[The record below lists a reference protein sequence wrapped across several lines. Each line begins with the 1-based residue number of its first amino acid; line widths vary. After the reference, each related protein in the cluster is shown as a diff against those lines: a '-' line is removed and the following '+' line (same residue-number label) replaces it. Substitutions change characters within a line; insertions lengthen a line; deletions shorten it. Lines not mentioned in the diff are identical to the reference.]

1 MNLKTKNLERIRRI
15 KMSYKKL
22 FLVLIL
28 LFAVSSLEIL
38 AGGKDRA
45 GTSGAQELLIPVGA
59 RGTALGGSFITSAS
73 GIDALFWNPAG
84 ISGTNLGAEAM
95 FSHLSYI
102 ADIGHSAFG
111 VTGTFGE
118 IGTFGF
124 SLRTLSFGE
133 IPWTDEYNTDISNIT
148 FSPTFTTLGITY
160 AKALSDR
167 VRAGITFNFVNETI
181 ANVSASAFAFDVGI
195 QYFGLAGINGLK
207 LGLVVKNLGGNIKFD
222 GGGLFRVVRPIDTEN
237 PTTTLNMLD
246 AAQAELPSLFEIGL
260 GYDLALQEYHKLS
273 FATSFQNNNFSAD
286 QYKLSIEYMFQNLL
300 FLRGSFETVADDD
313 EYLYG
318 PAFGAGV
325 HYNAGGLDISVDYAY
340 RVLKVFDGNHV
351 VTIKLGF

>member
-1 MNLKTKNLERIRRI
+1 
-15 KMSYKKL
+15 MSYKKL
-22 FLVLIL
+22 FLVLVL

-38 AGGKDRA
+38 AGGRDRV

-73 GIDALFWNPAG
+73 GVDALFWNPAG

-102 ADIGHSAFG
+102 ADIGQSAFG
-111 VTGTFGE
+111 VTATFGE
-118 IGTFGF
+118 IGTIGF

-133 IPWTDEYNTDISNIT
+133 IPFTTEYGPDNTNIT
-148 FSPTFTTLGITY
+148 FSPTYTTLGATY
-160 AKALSDR
+160 SKALSDR
-167 VRAGITFNFVNETI
+167 VRAGITFNFINETI
-181 ANVSASAFAFDVGI
+181 DRVSASAFAFDVGI

-222 GGGLFRVVRPIDTEN
+222 GGGMFRMVRESDTES
-237 PTTTLNMLD
+237 PTPIIRKID
-246 AAQAELPSLFEIGL
+246 ASEAELPSFFEIGL
-260 GYDLALQEYHKLS
+260 GYELALQEYHKLN

-286 QYKLSIEYMFQNLL
+286 MYKLSAEYMFQNLL
-300 FLRGSFETVADDD
+300 FLRGSYELVNEGSD

-325 HYNAGGLDISVDYAY
+325 HYNGGGLDISVDYAY
-340 RVLKVFDGNHV
+340 RVLKTFDGNHV
-351 VTIKLGF
+351 VTVKLGF